1 MNRLRSIVAL
11 AALFC
16 LTFKLFEVA
25 AKLRPPGEE
34 WDVAYFVG
42 AATIDWLM
50 YRATPHLIAGKLCR
64 DVELLCIASMVT
76 HTIGFALY
84 MGWYPPHFHNWTIK
98 AINYA
103 LAFKLIT
110 TGGSDA
116 FSNIDWRSLLRGF
129 VLRRQG
135 YMAQKAEK

>member
-1 MNRLRSIVAL
+1 MNKLRSVVVL
-11 AALFC
+11 AVLFW
-16 LTFKLFEVA
+16 LTFKLFEVV

-64 DVELLCIASMVT
+64 DVELLCIASMFT
-76 HTIGFALY
+76 HAIGFALY
-84 MGWYPPHFHNWTIK
+84 MVWYPPYFHNWTIK
-98 AINYA
+98 AINYV

-110 TGGSDA
+110 TGGGNA
-116 FSNIDWRSLLRGF
+116 FNNTDWRGLLRGV
-129 VLRRQG
+129 VLRRQS